1 MLWSVVCEA
10 SAEGWAGL
18 ACGKAGIHQRRQHC
32 ERMRMHV
39 SMWACGVLTMSET
52 YLVTRPTIRRRARRV
67 AGVIYDA
74 FGIRRKKRHQMNKPP
89 ARAVA
94 LVSAAP
100 TGVDTVSIKRRTAQ
114 GNARIGA
121 SLSSVCAV
129 MRSLFSIGAWTRKG
143 SPLPLAATTRSQS
156 SPMLSRSFS
165 ICCLYES
172 TEWDDVLVG
181 DARVFFLRASLVPL
195 LTACDDDD
203 VVMRRTCGERRASID
218 ELARRGCVAMR
229 RASNPETRRRSKK
242 LHGMSSRQMSL
253 CSSAKV

>member
-1 MLWSVVCEA
+1 MAEPRGQSALFQVHLHQLDAQKWSAAGAPMLWSVVCEA

-32 ERMRMHV
+32 ERMRMRV

-114 GNARIGA
+114 GL
-121 SLSSVCAV
+121 SL
-129 MRSLFSIGAWTRKG
+129 IH
-143 SPLPLAATTRSQS
+143 
-156 SPMLSRSFS
+156 
-165 ICCLYES
+165 I
-172 TEWDDVLVG
+172 
-181 DARVFFLRASLVPL
+181 
-195 LTACDDDD
+195 
-203 VVMRRTCGERRASID
+203 
-218 ELARRGCVAMR
+218 
-229 RASNPETRRRSKK
+229 
-242 LHGMSSRQMSL
+242 
-253 CSSAKV
+253 